1 MLGLAARDD
10 LIRKWSGYLFPPNEP
25 APAQQLR
32 PGHPEAPVQ
41 KGVPAM
47 CFHGFAPTRPET
59 WTPTCFPLHPGLSLT
74 PYPDSE
80 SDGKP
85 GDSPDR
91 LASAGHKWGSL
102 KLLASQKARKPW
114 GGKGPSWFQGDRRR
128 PSVLFTVMKPS
139 PTQKLFE
146 GVLNFGR
153 LWTKRSTRYR
163 QQQNKLTL
171 SRLLRKFHLFEETLV
186 GLCCWCFSKVLVY

>member
-1 MLGLAARDD
+1 MSGLAARDD
-10 LIRKWSGYLFPPNEP
+10 LIRKWLGYLFPPNEP

-32 PGHPEAPVQ
+32 PGHPEAPIQ

-47 CFHGFAPTRPET
+47 SFHGFAPTRPET

-91 LASAGHKWGSL
+91 LASAGHK
-102 KLLASQKARKPW
+102 
-114 GGKGPSWFQGDRRR
+114 
-128 PSVLFTVMKPS
+128 
-139 PTQKLFE
+139 
-146 GVLNFGR
+146 
-153 LWTKRSTRYR
+153 
-163 QQQNKLTL
+163 
-171 SRLLRKFHLFEETLV
+171 
-186 GLCCWCFSKVLVY
+186 